1 MKKVMVN
8 EDDLKKVVLILKLSK
23 GHVQVPSTDLT
34 LANLW
39 RVSSKLADKLMKTA
53 NLTLVTTN
61 GRVTLRSV
69 TEETSTTEVVRTPRT
84 RKCKK

>member
-23 GHVQVPSTDLT
+23 GCVQVPSTDLT

-69 TEETSTTEVVRTPRT
+69 TEETPTPTPTEVT
-84 RKCKK
+84 RNSKNS